1 MKTVDAVEAAAAA
14 AEAAAAAAASGLVAA
29 EGSKTDE
36 APSADSPIADTAT
49 AGFVLDVVAF
59 PAARVQGVG
68 ALSACLEKSRSRRSS
83 GSSSS
88 SSGSGV
94 SSSSGSS
101 SSSSSYLLV
110 PLRARWATKNGDTV

>member
-68 ALSACLEKSRSRRSS
+68 ALSACLEKSRSRRERTRRPRGPLSPRKFPAKAEDW
-83 GSSSS
+83 
-88 SSGSGV
+88 V
-94 SSSSGSS
+94 
-101 SSSSSYLLV
+101 LPV
-110 PLRARWATKNGDTV
+110 PSVAIPGCDR